1 MSTAASPAPS
11 LARLKTAARAAATRA
26 YAPYSGFRVGAAI
39 WTDRGLFTGANVEN
53 ASYGLTNCAERT
65 AIFAAAAAGAR
76 RLECVVVYT
85 PTPGPTAPC
94 GACRQV
100 IFEFGPEARVV
111 SCCDSRETAD
121 TTVSALLPE
130 AFGPGDLGASPVGYG
145 AAGAPA
151 GAASPGRRMP
161 ARRAKKAS

>member
-1 MSTAASPAPS
+1 MSPTPSPAPS
-11 LARLKTAARAAATRA
+11 PARLQAAARAAATHA

-53 ASYGLTNCAERT
+53 ASYGLTSCAERT

-85 PTPGPTAPC
+85 PTPRPTAPC

-111 SCCDSRETAD
+111 SCCDGSETLD
-121 TTVSALLPE
+121 TTVAALLPG
-130 AFGPGDLGASPVGYG
+130 AFGPADLGKNPSGYG
-145 AAGAPA
+145 AAGAAA
-151 GAASPGRRMP
+151 GAVPSRRRIA